1 MSGGMKKDWKFWHID
16 HVGVCLMTALLA
28 AVIGLVSVNLSMFN
42 PVEQAFENFH
52 MTDVYYEMSRSE
64 NIEMNDD
71 IVMVDMVELRDR
83 GEIGQVVQ
91 QINACQPRVLAVDL
105 LFYKEGDDVLANAML
120 MASIE
125 EAKEPIVFSSKLVD
139 YNEEKGCFENFI
151 PSFFAPMGD
160 YVFGYGNVLQDHEGG
175 IIREYTLSKKYND
188 KTMYSL
194 AYLTACVYMG
204 EKPHEQ
210 DINERLIVYGD
221 TDFPVI
227 NFRDIRDHAN
237 LLKDKIVLLG
247 TFSNE
252 EDAHFTPLG
261 KMPGMKIQAYS
272 MLSYIQNRNIKD
284 MPVWFS
290 IVLAFILCYF
300 SSWINY
306 WVPRLWPKVDSYII
320 SGYYFLLAALLVWV
334 SFLSFMYLQYNI
346 NLLYPLA
353 GIALIETARPL
364 YEDSARII
372 YNKWHWKIFKHSI
385 YLENE
390 EE

>member
-1 MSGGMKKDWKFWHID
+1 MKKDWKFWHWD

-28 AVIGLVSVNLSMFN
+28 AIIGLVSVNLSMFN

-52 MTDVYYEMSRSE
+52 MTDVYYEMNRSDD
-64 NIEMNDD
+64 IELNND

-83 GEIGQVVQ
+83 GEIGQVIQ
-91 QINACQPRVLAVDL
+91 QIAACKPRVLSVDL
-105 LFYKEGDDVLANAML
+105 IFYKEGDDVLANAML
-120 MASIE
+120 MSAID
-125 EAKEPIVFSSKLVD
+125 EAQVPIVFSSKLVD
-139 YNEEKGCFENFI
+139 YDEENNNFGTLI
-151 PSFFAPMGD
+151 TSFFAPMGN
-160 YVFGYGNVLQDHEGG
+160 YQFAYGNVLQDHEGG
-175 IIREYTLSKKYND
+175 VIREYTLAQKYKD

-194 AYLTACVYMG
+194 AYQTACMYTG

-227 NFRDIRDHAN
+227 GFKDVKKYAN

-247 TFSNE
+247 TYSNE
-252 EDAHFTPLG
+252 EDAHFTPMG
-261 KMPGMKIQAYS
+261 KMPGMKLQAFS

-290 IVLAFILCYF
+290 ILLAFIVCYF
-300 SSWINY
+300 SSWVNY

-320 SGYYFLLAALLVWV
+320 SCYYFLMAALLVWV
-334 SFLSFMYLQYNI
+334 AFLSFMYLQCNI

-353 GIALIETARPL
+353 GIALIETARSL
-364 YEDSARII
+364 YEDSARIM
-372 YNKWHWKIFKHSI
+372 YNKCHWKIFKHSL
-385 YLENE
+385 YLEGENE

>member
-1 MSGGMKKDWKFWHID
+1 MKKDWKFWHWD

-28 AVIGLVSVNLSMFN
+28 AIIGLVSVNLSMFN

-52 MTDVYYEMSRSE
+52 MTDVYFEMNRSE
-64 NIEMNDD
+64 NIELNND

-83 GEIGQVVQ
+83 GEIGQVIQ
-91 QINACQPRVLAVDL
+91 QICTCQPRVLAVDL
-105 LFYKEGDDVLANAML
+105 IFYKEGDDVLANAVL
-120 MASIE
+120 MGAID
-125 EAKEPIVFSSKLVD
+125 EAEVPIVFSSKLVD
-139 YNEEKGCFENFI
+139 YDQQKNSFNTLI

-160 YVFGYGNVLQDHEGG
+160 YTFAYGNVLQDREGG
-175 IIREYTLSKKYND
+175 IIREYTLAERLNK

-194 AYLTACVYMG
+194 AYETACLYTG
-204 EKPHEQ
+204 ETPHEQ
-210 DINERLIVYGD
+210 DVNERLIVYGD

-227 NFRDIRDHAN
+227 NFKDVKEYAD

-247 TFSNE
+247 TYSDE

-272 MLSYIQNRNIKD
+272 MLSYIQNRNIQDVPK
-284 MPVWFS
+284 WFS
-290 IVLAFILCYF
+290 ILLAFILCYF
-300 SSWINY
+300 SSWIIY
-306 WVPRLWPKVDSYII
+306 WVPLLWPKVDSYII
-320 SGYYFLLAALLVWV
+320 SGYYFMVAALLVWA
-334 SFLSFMYLQYNI
+334 SFLSFMHLQYNI

-364 YEDSARII
+364 YEDSIRLI
-372 YNKWHWKIFKHSI
+372 YNKWHWRIFKHSI
-385 YLENE
+385 YLEKE

>member
-1 MSGGMKKDWKFWHID
+1 MKKDWKFWHWD
-16 HVGVCLMTALLA
+16 HVGVCLTAALLA
-28 AVIGLVSVNLSMFN
+28 SVIGLVSVNLSMFN

-64 NIEMNDD
+64 DIELNND

-83 GEIGQVVQ
+83 GEIGQVIQ
-91 QINACQPRVLAVDL
+91 QINMCKPRVLSVDL
-105 LFYKEGDDVLANAML
+105 LFYKEGDDVLANAVL
-120 MASIE
+120 LGAID
-125 EAKEPIVFSSKLVD
+125 EAEEPIVFSSKLVD
-139 YNEEKGCFENFI
+139 YDEEEKCFETLI

-160 YVFGYGNVLQDHEGG
+160 YTFAYGNVLQDHEGG
-175 IIREYTLSKKYND
+175 IIREYTLSQKFND

-194 AYLTACVYMG
+194 AYQTACIYTG
-204 EKPHEQ
+204 ETPHEQ
-210 DINERLIVYGD
+210 DVNERLIVYGD

-227 NFRDIRDHAN
+227 NFKDVKKYAN

-272 MLSYIQNRNIKD
+272 MLSYIQNRNIQD
-284 MPVWFS
+284 MPIWFS
-290 IVLAFILCYF
+290 LLLAFVLCYI
-300 SSWINY
+300 SSWVNY
-306 WVPRLWPKVDSYII
+306 WVPRLWPKIDSYII
-320 SGYYFLLAALLVWV
+320 SAYYFLIAALLVWV
-334 SFLSFMYLQYNI
+334 SFLSFMHLQYNI

-353 GIALIETARPL
+353 GIALIESARSL
-364 YEDSARII
+364 YEDSVRLI
-372 YNKWHWKIFKHSI
+372 YNKWHWRIFKHSI
-385 YLENE
+385 YLEGE

>member
-1 MSGGMKKDWKFWHID
+1 MKKDWKFWHWD
-16 HVGVCLMTALLA
+16 HVGVCLTTALLA
-28 AVIGLVSVNLSMFN
+28 AIIGLVSVNLSMFN

-64 NIEMNDD
+64 DIELNND

-83 GEIGQVVQ
+83 GEIGQVIQ
-91 QINACQPRVLAVDL
+91 QIASCKPRVLSVDL
-105 LFYKEGDDVLANAML
+105 IFYKEGDDVLANAML
-120 MASIE
+120 IAAID
-125 EAKEPIVFSSKLVD
+125 EAQVPIVFSSKLVD
-139 YNEEKGCFENFI
+139 YDEEKKSFGSLI
-151 PSFFAPMGD
+151 TSFFEPMGD
-160 YVFGYGNVLQDHEGG
+160 YCFAYGNVLQDHEGG
-175 IIREYTLSKKYND
+175 IIREYTLTQKYND

-194 AYLTACVYMG
+194 AYQTACMYTG

-227 NFRDIRDHAN
+227 NFKDIKEYAD

-252 EDAHFTPLG
+252 EDAHFTPMG
-261 KMPGMKIQAYS
+261 KMPGMKLQAYS
-272 MLSYIQNRNIKD
+272 MLSYIQNRNIQD
-284 MPVWFS
+284 LPVWFS
-290 IVLAFILCYF
+290 ILLAFIICYF

-320 SGYYFLLAALLVWV
+320 SCYYFLMAALLVWV
-334 SFLSFMYLQYNI
+334 AFLSFMYLQCNI

-353 GIALIETARPL
+353 GIALIETARPI
-364 YEDSARII
+364 YEDSARIMC
-372 YNKWHWKIFKHSI
+372 NKFHWKIFKHSI
-385 YLENE
+385 YLEGENE

>member
-1 MSGGMKKDWKFWHID
+1 MKKDWKFWHWD
-16 HVGVCLMTALLA
+16 HVGVCLTTALLA
-28 AVIGLVSVNLSMFN
+28 AIIGLVSVNLSMFN

-64 NIEMNDD
+64 DIELNND

-83 GEIGQVVQ
+83 GEIGQVIQ
-91 QINACQPRVLAVDL
+91 QIASCKPRVLSVDL
-105 LFYKEGDDVLANAML
+105 IFYKEGDDVLANAML
-120 MASIE
+120 IAAID
-125 EAKEPIVFSSKLVD
+125 EAQVPIVFSSKLVD
-139 YNEEKGCFENFI
+139 YDEEKKSFGSLI
-151 PSFFAPMGD
+151 TSFFEPMGD
-160 YVFGYGNVLQDHEGG
+160 YCFAYGNVLQDHEGG
-175 IIREYTLSKKYND
+175 IIREYTLTQKYND

-194 AYLTACVYMG
+194 AYQTACMYTG

-227 NFRDIRDHAN
+227 NFKDVKEYAD

-252 EDAHFTPLG
+252 EDAHFTPMG
-261 KMPGMKIQAYS
+261 KMPGMKLQAYS
-272 MLSYIQNRNIKD
+272 MLSYIQNRNIQD
-284 MPVWFS
+284 LPVWFS
-290 IVLAFILCYF
+290 ILLAFIICYF

-306 WVPRLWPKVDSYII
+306 WVPR
-320 SGYYFLLAALLVWV
+320 
-334 SFLSFMYLQYNI
+334 YLQCNI

-353 GIALIETARPL
+353 GIALIETARPI
-364 YEDSARII
+364 YEDSARIMC
-372 YNKWHWKIFKHSI
+372 NKFHWKIFKHSI
-385 YLENE
+385 YLEGENE